1 MKRVR
6 PQRGPLLELIPDF
19 CRGGAL
25 LTQAFI
31 LQLVAFVLTLAGDAR
46 GGDAVSRL
54 MMLTIYLQWIGL
66 ISAILLCWAR
76 TWLAVARPG
85 VVFFVC
91 WGMLVVVVL
100 FMSDLGY
107 FVVVELRW
115 TEFLPAETRAEFIA
129 RHSAIA
135 GIVSVGMLRY
145 FWARHQWQQN
155 IKAEGEARYQA
166 LNARIKPHFLFNS
179 LNSVAELIHA
189 RPNDAEDMVVDLS
202 ELFRASLE
210 KRGQLG
216 TLAEEMELC
225 RSYLRIEQVR
235 LSEKLSVEWDVPDEL
250 LSWSLPMLVVQP
262 LIENAVYHGVSRMT
276 RAGMIRV
283 TIRKI
288 GSRLVVEVENPIP
301 DDDLV
306 GQQAAQRG
314 NHIAVDNIAQRLA
327 LIYGD
332 QARLDM
338 GKDPRLDGPM
348 FRVRLSIPESPRNG
362 EFI

>member
-1 MKRVR
+1 M
-6 PQRGPLLELIPDF
+6 
-19 CRGGAL
+19 
-25 LTQAFI
+25 LTQAFV
-31 LQLVAFVLTLAGDAR
+31 LQLVAGVLTLAGDAR
-46 GGDAVSRL
+46 GGDAVARL

-66 ISAILLCWAR
+66 ISAALLCWAR

-107 FVVVELRW
+107 LVVVELRW
-115 TEFLPAETRAEFIA
+115 AEFLPAESRLEFIA

-155 IKAEGEARYQA
+155 IKAEGESRYQA

-216 TLAEEMELC
+216 TLAEEIDLC
-225 RSYLRIEQVR
+225 KAYSRIEQVR
-235 LSEKLSVEWDVPDEL
+235 LGGKLHVEWDVPDEL
-250 LSWSLPMLVVQP
+250 LTWSMPMLVIQP
-262 LIENAVYHGVSRMT
+262 LVENAVHHGVSRMVK
-276 RAGMIRV
+276 AGMIRV
-283 TIRKI
+283 TIRKL
-288 GSRLVVEVENPIP
+288 GNRLVIEVENPIP
-301 DDDLV
+301 AEDV
-306 GQQAAQRG
+306 EGQQVAQRG

-332 QARLDM
+332 RARLEM
-338 GKDPRLDGPM
+338 GKDPRLDGPV
-348 FRVRLSIPESPRNG
+348 FRVRLSLPESPRSG
-362 EFI
+362 EFT